1 MSELVGVLEKT
12 AVPQELQNA
21 QKYLENAAQ
30 TNLPLFLKELSKGKL
45 FDFIAIQAISVFLCH
60 VTWCVS
66 SSNIYLVVAST
77 ETSPYARTAGCLQ
90 MKNYLTSHNQQV
102 KQQHQQNWL
111 QIGQQDRM
119 EIKQNAFMALG
130 SEQK

>member
-1 MSELVGVLEKT
+1 
-12 AVPQELQNA
+12 
-21 QKYLENAAQ
+21 
-30 TNLPLFLKELSKGKL
+30 
-45 FDFIAIQAISVFLCH
+45 
-60 VTWCVS
+60 
-66 SSNIYLVVAST
+66 
-77 ETSPYARTAGCLQ
+77 

>member
-1 MSELVGVLEKT
+1 MIRL
-12 AVPQELQNA
+12 
-21 QKYLENAAQ
+21 
-30 TNLPLFLKELSKGKL
+30 LSDL
-45 FDFIAIQAISVFLCH
+45 SFLCH
-60 VTWCVS
+60 VSPSVS